1 MRIDEPDVQLE
12 GIRSLDEAISLQPA
26 AYDPYIFR
34 GFVARELQNDLILSI
49 EMYEMDLERDPPDAM
64 RAELT
69 RIIEEMSSE
78 LQPTTE

>member
-1 MRIDEPDVQLE
+1 
-12 GIRSLDEAISLQPA
+12 
-26 AYDPYIFR
+26 
-34 GFVARELQNDLILSI
+34 VARELQNDLILSI
-49 EMYEMDLERDPPDAM
+49 EMYEMALERDPPDAM

>member
-1 MRIDEPDVQLE
+1 MRIDEPDVQEE
-12 GIRSLDEAISLQPA
+12 GIRSLDEAISMRPA
-26 AYDPYIFR
+26 GFDPYIFR
-34 GFVARELQNDLILSI
+34 GFVARELENDLILAI
-49 EMYEMDLERDPPDAM
+49 EMYEMALARDPPDAM